1 MCNGLKQHSSYKL
14 VSVYF

>member
-1 MCNGLKQHSSYKL
+1 MCNGLKQHSRYKL